1 MFRHKHK
8 HPAFKAL
15 RDTVAFVVLCVAL
28 QGYVART
35 DGAEAAAAFRTVWP
49 TLAVCCAGGGALLVY
64 WAGAA
69 APLPLRVSALF
80 SAMGM
85 ALQVS
90 LHPAN
95 ANELKIFCLL
105 AFVGCICT
113 SIVFALLRVIPQTQ
127 TLIYNLCVIGSA
139 VSFLFLRV
147 LTKPLN
153 SVFAWVSVGG
163 HSFQWTE
170 ALKLI
175 LVIGF
180 SAAVTNDAWNEG
192 VRFRA
197 ALLLLAVYAGG
208 FFILNEL
215 GTLLV
220 CLLDCGV
227 MALLYCSIKR
237 TLSLVAFGALTGG
250 AGYAFLKLCSGM
262 QNPAGPFRLGQLVY
276 RKLAVRLQYYG
287 VSSFSSYSSQEL
299 SSSAYQ
305 AYTTWRSLLLARPM
319 GASPYRVST
328 PVGDSDLILCTLA
341 NRGGWICLLLALF
354 GTFLLIIASL
364 LLSTRC
370 GGWLSCVGTGAGC
383 AVGLAGLVNLFSTA
397 SLLLIGVQFPFL
409 GAGGSSF
416 ICSWAAITLLLCSTI
431 PTRQGS
437 RELLA
442 ASQIT
447 EEDVS

>member
-49 TLAVCCAGGGALLVY
+49 TLAFFCSCGGALLVY

-69 APLPLRVSALF
+69 ALPLRVSALF

-105 AFVGCICT
+105 AFVGCLCT
-113 SIVFALLRVIPQTQ
+113 ALVFALLRVMPQ
-127 TLIYNLCVIGSA
+127 TLIYNLCVAGSA
-139 VSFLFLRV
+139 VSFLFLRFFS
-147 LTKPLN
+147 KPIN
-153 SVFAWVSVGG
+153 STYAWVSVGG
-163 HSFQWTE
+163 HSFQLTE
-170 ALKLI
+170 VVKLI
-175 LVIGF
+175 LIIGF
-180 SAAVTNDAWNEG
+180 SAAVTNEAWHEA
-192 VRFRA
+192 VQFRA
-197 ALLLLAVYAGG
+197 ALLLLAVCTGG
-208 FFILNEL
+208 FFVLNEL

-220 CLLDCGV
+220 CLLDCGI
-227 MALLYCSIKR
+227 MAVLYCSVKH
-237 TLSLVAFGALTGG
+237 TLSLFAFGALTGG
-250 AGYAFLKLCSGM
+250 VGYAFLKLCSGL

-276 RKLAVRLQYYG
+276 RKLAVRLHYFG
-287 VSSFSSYSSQEL
+287 ISDFSTLSSKEV

-328 PVGDSDLILCTLA
+328 PVADSDLILATLA
-341 NRGGWICLLLALF
+341 NRGGWICLLLALL
-354 GTFLLIIASL
+354 GTFLLILASL

-447 EEDVS
+447 EEVS

>member
-49 TLAVCCAGGGALLVY
+49 TLAVCCAGGALLVY
-64 WAGAA
+64 WAGGAA
-69 APLPLRVSALF
+69 LPLRVSAIF
-80 SAMGM
+80 SALGM

-95 ANELKIFCLL
+95 ANELKLFCLL
-105 AFVGCICT
+105 SFVGCICT
-113 SIVFALLRVIPQTQ
+113 ALVFALLRVLPQQ
-127 TLIYNLCVIGSA
+127 TLIYNFCVAGSA
-139 VSFLFLRV
+139 VSFLFLRFFS
-147 LTKPLN
+147 KPIN
-153 SVFAWVSVGG
+153 STYAWVSVGG
-163 HSFQWTE
+163 HSFQLTE
-170 ALKLI
+170 VVKLI
-175 LVIGF
+175 LIIGF
-180 SAAVTNDAWNEG
+180 SAAVTNEAWHEG
-192 VRFRA
+192 VQFRA
-197 ALLLLAVYAGG
+197 ALLLLAVCTGG
-208 FFILNEL
+208 FFMVNEL
-215 GTLLV
+215 DTLLV
-220 CLLDCGV
+220 CILDFGV
-227 MALLYCSIKR
+227 MALLYCSIKH

-250 AGYAFLKLCSGM
+250 VGYAFLKLCSGM

-276 RKLAVRLQYYG
+276 RKLAVRLHYFG
-287 VSSFSSYSSQEL
+287 ISDFSTLSSKEL
-299 SSSAYQ
+299 SSTAYQ
-305 AYTTWRSLLLARPM
+305 AYSTWRSLLLARPF
-319 GASPYRVST
+319 GSAPYRVST
-328 PVGDSDLILCTLA
+328 PVGNSDLILCTLA
-341 NRGGWICLLLALF
+341 NRGGWICLFLTLF
-354 GTFLLIIASL
+354 GAFLLIVASL

-383 AVGLAGLVNLFSTA
+383 SVGLSAILNLFSAT
-397 SLLLIGVQFPFL
+397 SLLLIGIPFPFL
-409 GAGGSSF
+409 GAGGSNF
-416 ICSWAAITLLLCSTI
+416 LISWGSITLLLCSTI

>member
-49 TLAVCCAGGGALLVY
+49 TLAVYCAGGALLVY
-64 WAGAA
+64 CAGAA
-69 APLPLRVSALF
+69 ALPLRVSAIF

-105 AFVGCICT
+105 SFVGCICT
-113 SIVFALLRVIPQTQ
+113 ALIFALLRVMPQTVVY
-127 TLIYNLCVIGSA
+127 TFCIITSV
-139 VSFLFLRV
+139 VSFLFLRIFS
-147 LTKPLN
+147 KPIN
-153 SVFAWVSVGG
+153 STYAWVSVAG
-163 HSFQWTE
+163 HSFQLTE

-208 FFILNEL
+208 FFVLNEL

-227 MALLYCSIKR
+227 MALLYCSIKH

-250 AGYAFLKLCSGM
+250 AGYAFLKLCNGM

-305 AYTTWRSLLLARPM
+305 SYTTWRSLLLARPM
-319 GASPYRVST
+319 EASPYRVST
-328 PVGDSDLILCTLA
+328 PVADSDLILATLA
-341 NRGGWICLLLALF
+341 NRGGWICLLLALL
-354 GTFLLIIASL
+354 GTFLLILASL

>member
-35 DGAEAAAAFRTVWP
+35 DGAEAAAAFRAVWP
-49 TLAVCCAGGGALLVY
+49 TLAVCCAGGALLVY

-69 APLPLRVSALF
+69 ALPLRVSAIF

-113 SIVFALLRVIPQTQ
+113 SIVFALLRVMPQ
-127 TLIYNLCVIGSA
+127 TLIYNFCVAGSA
-139 VSFLFLRV
+139 VSFLFLRFFS
-147 LTKPLN
+147 KPIN
-153 SVFAWVSVGG
+153 STYAWVSVGG
-163 HSFQWTE
+163 HSFQLTE
-170 ALKLI
+170 VVKLI
-175 LVIGF
+175 LIIGF
-180 SAAVTNDAWNEG
+180 SAAVTNEAWSEA

-197 ALLLLAVYAGG
+197 ALLLLAVCTGG
-208 FFILNEL
+208 FFMVNEL

-220 CLLDCGV
+220 CILDFGV
-227 MALLYCSIKR
+227 MALLYCSVKYV
-237 TLSLVAFGALTGG
+237 LSLVAFGALTGG
-250 AGYAFLKLCSGM
+250 IGYAFLKLCSGM
-262 QNPAGPFRLGQLVY
+262 PNPAGPFRLGQLVY

-305 AYTTWRSLLLARPM
+305 SYTTWRSLLLARPM

-328 PVGDSDLILCTLA
+328 PVADSDLILATLA
-341 NRGGWICLLLALF
+341 NRGGWICLLLALI

-364 LLSTRC
+364 LLSMRC
-370 GGWLSCVGTGAGC
+370 GGWLSCVGTGAGF
-383 AVGLAGLVNLFSTA
+383 AVGLSAILNLFSAT
-397 SLLLIGVQFPFL
+397 SLLLIGIPFPFL
-409 GAGGSSF
+409 GAGGSNF
-416 ICSWAAITLLLCSTI
+416 LISWGSITLLLCSTI

-442 ASQIT
+442 VSQIT

>member
-1 MFRHKHK
+1 MFRHK

-35 DGAEAAAAFRTVWP
+35 DGAEAAAAFRAVWP
-49 TLAVCCAGGGALLVY
+49 TLAVCCAGGALLVY
-64 WAGAA
+64 WAGCAA
-69 APLPLRVSALF
+69 LPLRVSAIF
-80 SAMGM
+80 SALGM

-95 ANELKIFCLL
+95 ATELKLFCLL

-113 SIVFALLRVIPQTQ
+113 SIVFALLRVMPQ
-127 TLIYNLCVIGSA
+127 TLIYNFCVAGSA
-139 VSFLFLRV
+139 VSFLFLRFFS
-147 LTKPLN
+147 KPIN
-153 SVFAWVSVGG
+153 STYAWVSVGG
-163 HSFQWTE
+163 HSFQLTE
-170 ALKLI
+170 VVKLI
-175 LVIGF
+175 LIIGF
-180 SAAVTNDAWNEG
+180 SAAVTNEAWHEA
-192 VRFRA
+192 VQFRA
-197 ALLLLAVYAGG
+197 ALLLLAVCTGG
-208 FFILNEL
+208 FFMLNEL
-215 GTLLV
+215 GTLLA

-227 MALLYCSIKR
+227 MALLYCSIKH

-250 AGYAFLKLCSGM
+250 VGYAFLKLCSGM

-305 AYTTWRSLLLARPM
+305 SYTTWRSLLLARPM

-328 PVGDSDLILCTLA
+328 PVADSDLILATLA
-341 NRGGWICLLLALF
+341 NRGGWICLLLALI

-364 LLSTRC
+364 LLSMRC

-383 AVGLAGLVNLFSTA
+383 AVGLSAILNLFSAT
-397 SLLLIGVQFPFL
+397 SLLLIGIPFPFL
-409 GAGGSSF
+409 GAGGSNF
-416 ICSWAAITLLLCSTI
+416 LISWGSITLLLCSTI

-437 RELLA
+437 RELLV

>member
-15 RDTVAFVVLCVAL
+15 RDTVAFVVLCAAL
-28 QGYVART
+28 EWYVSHT

-49 TLAVCCAGGGALLVY
+49 TLAFFCSCGAFLVY
-64 WAGAA
+64 WAGGAA
-69 APLPLRVSALF
+69 LPLQVCSILSAV
-80 SAMGM
+80 GM

-95 ANELKIFCLL
+95 ATELKLFCLL
-105 AFVGCICT
+105 AFAGCICT
-113 SIVFALLRVIPQTQ
+113 VIVFALLRVIPLTVVY
-127 TLIYNLCVIGSA
+127 TFCIIASV
-139 VSFLFLRV
+139 VFFLFLRFCCKGV
-147 LTKPLN
+147 N
-153 SVFAWVSVGG
+153 STHAWVSVGG
-163 HSFQWTE
+163 HSFQLTE
-170 ALKLI
+170 VVKLI
-175 LVIGF
+175 LIIGF
-180 SAAVTNDAWNEG
+180 SAAVTNDAWSEA

-208 FFILNEL
+208 FFVLNEL

-227 MALLYCSIKR
+227 MALLYCSIKH

-250 AGYAFLKLCSGM
+250 AGYALLKLCSAM
-262 QNPAGPFRLGQLVY
+262 QNPVGPFRLGRLVY
-276 RKLAVRLQYYG
+276 RKLAVRLQYFG
-287 VSSFSSYSSQEL
+287 ISDFSGYSSQEL
-299 SSSAYQ
+299 TSTAWQAYQ
-305 AYTTWRSLLLARPM
+305 SWRSLLLAQPV

-328 PVGDSDLILCTLA
+328 PVADSDLILATLA
-341 NRGGWICLLLALF
+341 NRGGWICLFLALF
-354 GTFLLIIASL
+354 GAFLLMTASL

-383 AVGLAGLVNLFSTA
+383 AVGLCMLLNMFSTA
-397 SLLLIGVQFPFL
+397 SLLLIGVQFSFL
-409 GAGGSSF
+409 GAGGSSY
-416 ICSWAAITLLLCSTI
+416 ICSWAAVTLLLCSTI

-447 EEDVS
+447 KEDVS

>member
-15 RDTVAFVVLCVAL
+15 RDTVAFVVLCAVL
-28 QGYVART
+28 EWYVSHT
-35 DGAEAAAAFRTVWP
+35 DGAEAAAAFRAVWP
-49 TLAVCCAGGGALLVY
+49 TLAVCCAGGALLVY
-64 WAGAA
+64 WAGCAA
-69 APLPLRVSALF
+69 LPLRVSAIF
-80 SAMGM
+80 TAVGM
-85 ALQVS
+85 ALQTS

-95 ANELKIFCLL
+95 AYELKIFCLL
-105 AFVGCICT
+105 SFVGCICT
-113 SIVFALLRVIPQTQ
+113 SIVFALLRVMPQTVVY
-127 TLIYNLCVIGSA
+127 TFCIITSV

-147 LTKPLN
+147 FSKPIN
-153 SVFAWVSVGG
+153 STYAWVSVAG
-163 HSFQWTE
+163 HSFQLTE

-197 ALLLLAVYAGG
+197 ALLLLAVYTGG
-208 FFILNEL
+208 FFVLNEL

-227 MALLYCSIKR
+227 MALLYCSIKH

-250 AGYAFLKLCSGM
+250 VGYAFLKLCSGM
-262 QNPAGPFRLGQLVY
+262 HNPAGPFRLGQLVY

-305 AYTTWRSLLLARPM
+305 SYTTWRSLLLARPM

-328 PVGDSDLILCTLA
+328 PVADSDLILATLA
-341 NRGGWICLLLALF
+341 NRGGWICLLLALL
-354 GTFLLIIASL
+354 GTFLLILASL

-370 GGWLSCVGTGAGC
+370 GGWLSCVGTGAGF
-383 AVGLAGLVNLFSTA
+383 AVGLSAILNLFSAT
-397 SLLLIGVQFPFL
+397 SLLLIGIPFPFL
-409 GAGGSSF
+409 GAGGSNF
-416 ICSWAAITLLLCSTI
+416 LISWGSITLLLCSTI

>member
-1 MFRHKHK
+1 MFRHK

-15 RDTVAFVVLCVAL
+15 RDTVAFVVFCAAL
-28 QGYVART
+28 EWYVSHT

-49 TLAVCCAGGGALLVY
+49 TLAFFCSCGGALLVY
-64 WAGAA
+64 WAGAVA
-69 APLPLRVSALF
+69 LPLRVSALF

-95 ANELKIFCLL
+95 ANELKLFCLL

-113 SIVFALLRVIPQTQ
+113 VIVFALLRVLPQ

-147 LTKPLN
+147 FCKPLN
-153 SVFAWVSVGG
+153 STYAWVSVAG
-163 HSFQWTE
+163 HSFQLTE

-208 FFILNEL
+208 FFVLNEL

-227 MALLYCSIKR
+227 MALLYCSIKH

-250 AGYAFLKLCSGM
+250 VGYAFLKLCSGM

-299 SSSAYQ
+299 SSTAYQ
-305 AYTTWRSLLLARPM
+305 AYSTWRSLLLARPF
-319 GASPYRVST
+319 GSAPYRVST

-341 NRGGWICLLLALF
+341 NRGGWICLFLTLF
-354 GTFLLIIASL
+354 GAFLLIVASL

-383 AVGLAGLVNLFSTA
+383 AVGLSAILNLFSAT
-397 SLLLIGVQFPFL
+397 SLLLIGIPFPFL
-409 GAGGSSF
+409 GAGGSNF
-416 ICSWAAITLLLCSTI
+416 LISWGSITLLLCSTI

-447 EEDVS
+447 EEVS

>member
-49 TLAVCCAGGGALLVY
+49 TLAVCCAGGALLVY
-64 WAGAA
+64 WAGGAA
-69 APLPLRVSALF
+69 LPLRVSAIF
-80 SAMGM
+80 SALGM

-95 ANELKIFCLL
+95 ANELKLFCLL
-105 AFVGCICT
+105 SFVGCICT
-113 SIVFALLRVIPQTQ
+113 ALVFALLRVLPQQ
-127 TLIYNLCVIGSA
+127 TLIYNFCVAGSA
-139 VSFLFLRV
+139 VSFLFLRFFS
-147 LTKPLN
+147 KPIN
-153 SVFAWVSVGG
+153 STYAWVSVGG
-163 HSFQWTE
+163 HSFQLTE
-170 ALKLI
+170 VVKLI
-175 LVIGF
+175 LIIGF
-180 SAAVTNDAWNEG
+180 SAAVTNEAWHEG

-208 FFILNEL
+208 FFVLNEL

-227 MALLYCSIKR
+227 MALLYCSIKH

-250 AGYAFLKLCSGM
+250 VGYAFLKLCNGM

-276 RKLAVRLQYYG
+276 RKLAVRLHYFG
-287 VSSFSSYSSQEL
+287 ISDFSTLSSKEV

-305 AYTTWRSLLLARPM
+305 AYTTWRSLLLARPV
-319 GASPYRVST
+319 GAAAYRVSI

-341 NRGGWICLLLALF
+341 NRGGWICLFLTLF
-354 GTFLLIIASL
+354 GAFLLIVASL

-370 GGWLSCVGTGAGC
+370 GGWLSCVGTGAGF
-383 AVGLAGLVNLFSTA
+383 AVGLSAILNLFSAT
-397 SLLLIGVQFPFL
+397 SLLLIGIPFPFL
-409 GAGGSSF
+409 GAGGSNF
-416 ICSWAAITLLLCSTI
+416 LISWGSITLLLCSTI

-442 ASQIT
+442 TSQIT
-447 EEDVS
+447 EEVS

>member
-1 MFRHKHK
+1 MFRHKYK

-15 RDTVAFVVLCVAL
+15 RDTVAFVVLCAAL
-28 QGYVART
+28 EWYVSHT
-35 DGAEAAAAFRTVWP
+35 DGAEAATAFRTVWP
-49 TLAVCCAGGGALLVY
+49 TLAVYCAGGALLVY
-64 WAGAA
+64 CAGAA
-69 APLPLRVSALF
+69 ALPLRVSAIF
-80 SAMGM
+80 SALGM

-95 ANELKIFCLL
+95 ATELKLFCLL

-113 SIVFALLRVIPQTQ
+113 SIVFALLRVMPQ
-127 TLIYNLCVIGSA
+127 TLIYNFCVAGSA
-139 VSFLFLRV
+139 VSFLFLRFFS
-147 LTKPLN
+147 KPIN
-153 SVFAWVSVGG
+153 STYAWVSVGG
-163 HSFQWTE
+163 HSFQLTE
-170 ALKLI
+170 VVKLI
-175 LVIGF
+175 LIIGF
-180 SAAVTNDAWNEG
+180 SAAVTNEAWHEA
-192 VRFRA
+192 VQFRA
-197 ALLLLAVYAGG
+197 ALLLLAVCTGG
-208 FFILNEL
+208 FFMLNEL

-250 AGYAFLKLCSGM
+250 VGYAFLKLCSGM

-276 RKLAVRLQYYG
+276 RKLAVRLHYFG
-287 VSSFSSYSSQEL
+287 ISDFSTLSSKEL
-299 SSSAYQ
+299 SSTAYQ
-305 AYTTWRSLLLARPM
+305 AYASWRSLLLARPV
-319 GASPYRVST
+319 GAAAYRVST

-383 AVGLAGLVNLFSTA
+383 SVGLCGLINLFSTA

-416 ICSWAAITLLLCSTI
+416 ISSWAAITLLLCSTI

>member
-49 TLAVCCAGGGALLVY
+49 TLAFFCSCGGALLVH

-69 APLPLRVSALF
+69 ALPLRVSALF
-80 SAMGM
+80 SALGM

-95 ANELKIFCLL
+95 ANELKLFCLL
-105 AFVGCICT
+105 SFVGCICT
-113 SIVFALLRVIPQTQ
+113 ALVFALLRVLPQTVVY
-127 TLIYNLCVIGSA
+127 TFCIIASV

-147 LTKPLN
+147 FSKPIN
-153 SVFAWVSVGG
+153 STYAWVSVAG
-163 HSFQWTE
+163 HSFQLTE

-208 FFILNEL
+208 FFVLNEL

-227 MALLYCSIKR
+227 MALLYCSIKH

-250 AGYAFLKLCSGM
+250 VGYAFLKLCNGM
-262 QNPAGPFRLGQLVY
+262 QNPAGLFRLGQLVY

-305 AYTTWRSLLLARPM
+305 SYTTWRSLLLARPM

-328 PVGDSDLILCTLA
+328 PVADSDLILATLA
-341 NRGGWICLLLALF
+341 NRGGWICLLLALL
-354 GTFLLIIASL
+354 GTFLLILASL

-447 EEDVS
+447 KEDVS

>member
-49 TLAVCCAGGGALLVY
+49 TLAFFCSCGGALLVH

-69 APLPLRVSALF
+69 LPLWVSAIF
-80 SAMGM
+80 SAVGM

-95 ANELKIFCLL
+95 ATELKLFCLL

-113 SIVFALLRVIPQTQ
+113 VIVFALLRVLPQ

-147 LTKPLN
+147 FCKPLN
-153 SVFAWVSVGG
+153 STYAWVSVAG
-163 HSFQWTE
+163 HSFQLTE

-208 FFILNEL
+208 FFVLNEL

-227 MALLYCSIKR
+227 MALLYCSIKH

-250 AGYAFLKLCSGM
+250 IGYAFLKLCNGM

-276 RKLAVRLQYYG
+276 RKLAVRLHYFG
-287 VSSFSSYSSQEL
+287 ISDFSTLSSKEV

-305 AYTTWRSLLLARPM
+305 AYTTWRSLLLARPV
-319 GASPYRVST
+319 GAAAYRVST

-341 NRGGWICLLLALF
+341 NRGGWICLFLTLF
-354 GTFLLIIASL
+354 GAFLLIVASL

-447 EEDVS
+447 KEDVS

>member
-49 TLAVCCAGGGALLVY
+49 TLAFFCSCGGALLVH

-69 APLPLRVSALF
+69 LPLWVSAIF
-80 SAMGM
+80 SAVGM

-95 ANELKIFCLL
+95 ATELKLFCLL
-105 AFVGCICT
+105 AFVGCLCT
-113 SIVFALLRVIPQTQ
+113 VIVFALLRVMPQ

-139 VSFLFLRV
+139 VSFLFLRIFS
-147 LTKPLN
+147 KPIN
-153 SVFAWVSVGG
+153 STYAWVSVAG

-175 LVIGF
+175 LVLGF

-208 FFILNEL
+208 FFVLNEL

-220 CLLDCGV
+220 CLLDCGI
-227 MALLYCSIKR
+227 MAVLYCSVKH
-237 TLSLVAFGALTGG
+237 TLSLFAFGALTGG
-250 AGYAFLKLCSGM
+250 VGYAFLKLCSGL

-276 RKLAVRLQYYG
+276 RKLAVRLHYLG
-287 VSSFSSYSSQEL
+287 ISDFSTLSSKEL

-328 PVGDSDLILCTLA
+328 PVADSDLILATLA

-383 AVGLAGLVNLFSTA
+383 AVGLSAILNLFSAT
-397 SLLLIGVQFPFL
+397 SLLLIGIPFPFL
-409 GAGGSSF
+409 GAGGSNF
-416 ICSWAAITLLLCSTI
+416 LISWGSITLLLCSTI

-447 EEDVS
+447 KEDVS

>member
-15 RDTVAFVVLCVAL
+15 RDTVAFVVLCAAL
-28 QGYVART
+28 EWYVSHT

-49 TLAVCCAGGGALLVY
+49 TLAVYCAGGALLVY
-64 WAGAA
+64 WAGGAA
-69 APLPLRVSALF
+69 LPLRVSAIF

-105 AFVGCICT
+105 SFVGCICT
-113 SIVFALLRVIPQTQ
+113 ALVFALLRVMPQTVVY
-127 TLIYNLCVIGSA
+127 TFCIITSV

-147 LTKPLN
+147 FSKPIN
-153 SVFAWVSVGG
+153 STWAWVSVAG
-163 HSFQWTE
+163 HSFQLTE

-208 FFILNEL
+208 FFVLNEL

-227 MALLYCSIKR
+227 MALLYCSIKH

-250 AGYAFLKLCSGM
+250 VGYAFLKLCSGM

-299 SSSAYQ
+299 SNSAYQ

-328 PVGDSDLILCTLA
+328 PVADSDLILATLA
-341 NRGGWICLLLALF
+341 NRGGWICLLLALI

-364 LLSTRC
+364 LLSMRC
-370 GGWLSCVGTGAGC
+370 GGWLSCVGTGAGF
-383 AVGLAGLVNLFSTA
+383 AVGLSAILNLFSAT
-397 SLLLIGVQFPFL
+397 SLLLIGIPFPFL
-409 GAGGSSF
+409 GAGGSNF
-416 ICSWAAITLLLCSTI
+416 LISWGSITLLLCSTI

-442 ASQIT
+442 VSQIT

>member
-1 MFRHKHK
+1 MFRHK

-15 RDTVAFVVLCVAL
+15 RDTVAFLVLCAVL
-28 QGYVART
+28 EWYVSRT
-35 DGAEAAAAFRTVWP
+35 DGAEAAAAFRAVWP
-49 TLAVCCAGGGALLVY
+49 TLAVCCAGGALLVY

-69 APLPLRVSALF
+69 ALPLQVCSILSAV
-80 SAMGM
+80 GM

-95 ANELKIFCLL
+95 ATELKLFCLL
-105 AFVGCICT
+105 AFAGCICT
-113 SIVFALLRVIPQTQ
+113 VIVFALLRVIPLTVVY
-127 TLIYNLCVIGSA
+127 TFCIIASV
-139 VSFLFLRV
+139 VFFLFLRFCCKGV
-147 LTKPLN
+147 N
-153 SVFAWVSVGG
+153 STHAWVSVGG
-163 HSFQWTE
+163 HSFQLTE
-170 ALKLI
+170 VVKLI
-175 LVIGF
+175 LIIGF
-180 SAAVTNDAWNEG
+180 SAAVTNEAWHEA
-192 VRFRA
+192 VQFRA
-197 ALLLLAVYAGG
+197 ALLLLAVYTGG
-208 FFILNEL
+208 FFMLNEL

-227 MALLYCSIKR
+227 MALLYCSIKH

-262 QNPAGPFRLGQLVY
+262 QNPAGLFRLGQLVY

-299 SSSAYQ
+299 SNSAYQ

-328 PVGDSDLILCTLA
+328 PVGDSDLILATLA
-341 NRGGWICLLLALF
+341 NRGGWICLLLALL
-354 GTFLLIIASL
+354 GTFLLILASL

-442 ASQIT
+442 VSQIT

>member
-1 MFRHKHK
+1 MFRHK

-15 RDTVAFVVLCVAL
+15 RDTVAFLVLCAAL
-28 QGYVART
+28 EWYVSHT

-49 TLAVCCAGGGALLVY
+49 TLAVYCAGGALLVY
-64 WAGAA
+64 CAGAA
-69 APLPLRVSALF
+69 ALPLRVSALF

-105 AFVGCICT
+105 AFVGCLCT
-113 SIVFALLRVIPQTQ
+113 ALVFALLRVIPQTVVY
-127 TLIYNLCVIGSA
+127 TFCIIASV

-147 LTKPLN
+147 FSKPIN
-153 SVFAWVSVGG
+153 STYAWVSVAG
-163 HSFQWTE
+163 HSFQLTE

-180 SAAVTNDAWNEG
+180 SAAVTNDAWNER

-208 FFILNEL
+208 FFVLNEL

-227 MALLYCSIKR
+227 MALLYCSIKH

-250 AGYAFLKLCSGM
+250 IGYAFLKLCNGM

-276 RKLAVRLQYYG
+276 RKLAVRLHYFG
-287 VSSFSSYSSQEL
+287 ISDFSTLSSKEV

-328 PVGDSDLILCTLA
+328 PVADSDLILATLA

-383 AVGLAGLVNLFSTA
+383 SVGLSAILNLFSAT
-397 SLLLIGVQFPFL
+397 SLLLIGIPFPFL
-409 GAGGSSF
+409 GAGGSNF
-416 ICSWAAITLLLCSTI
+416 LISWGSITLLLCSTI

-447 EEDVS
+447 EEVS

>member
-1 MFRHKHK
+1 MFRHK

-15 RDTVAFVVLCVAL
+15 RDTVAFVVLCAAL
-28 QGYVART
+28 EWYVSHT

-49 TLAVCCAGGGALLVY
+49 TLAVCCAGGALLVY
-64 WAGAA
+64 WAAA
-69 APLPLRVSALF
+69 AALPLRVSALF
-80 SAMGM
+80 SALGM

-95 ANELKIFCLL
+95 ANELKVFCLL
-105 AFVGCICT
+105 AFAGCICT
-113 SIVFALLRVIPQTQ
+113 VIVFALLRVLPQ
-127 TLIYNLCVIGSA
+127 TLIYNFCVAASA
-139 VSFLFLRV
+139 ISFVFLRV
-147 LTKPLN
+147 FSKPIN
-153 SVFAWVSVGG
+153 STYAWVSVGG
-163 HSFQWTE
+163 HSFQLTE
-170 ALKLI
+170 VVKLI
-175 LVIGF
+175 LIIGF
-180 SAAVTNDAWNEG
+180 SAAVTNEAWREG
-192 VRFRA
+192 MRFRA
-197 ALLLLAVYAGG
+197 ALLLLAVCTGG
-208 FFILNEL
+208 FFMVNEL

-220 CLLDCGV
+220 CILDFGV
-227 MALLYCSIKR
+227 MAILYCSVKYIF
-237 TLSLVAFGALTGG
+237 SLFAFGALTGG
-250 AGYAFLKLCSGM
+250 VGYAFLKLCSGL

-276 RKLAVRLQYYG
+276 RKLAVRLHYFG
-287 VSSFSSYSSQEL
+287 ISDFSTLSSKEVSSSG
-299 SSSAYQ
+299 YQ

-370 GGWLSCVGTGAGC
+370 GGWLSCVGSGAGC
-383 AVGLAGLVNLFSTA
+383 AVGLCGLINLFSTA
-397 SLLLIGVQFPFL
+397 SLLLIGVQFPFV

-416 ICSWAAITLLLCSTI
+416 ISSWAAVTLLLCSMI

-447 EEDVS
+447 KEDVS

>member
-49 TLAVCCAGGGALLVY
+49 TLAVYCAGGALLVY
-64 WAGAA
+64 CAGAA
-69 APLPLRVSALF
+69 ALPLRVSAIF

-105 AFVGCICT
+105 SFVGCICT
-113 SIVFALLRVIPQTQ
+113 ALIFALLRVMPQTVVY
-127 TLIYNLCVIGSA
+127 TFCIITSV
-139 VSFLFLRV
+139 VSFLFLRIFS
-147 LTKPLN
+147 KPIN
-153 SVFAWVSVGG
+153 STYAWVSVAG
-163 HSFQWTE
+163 HSFQLTE

-208 FFILNEL
+208 FFVLNEL

-227 MALLYCSIKR
+227 MALLYCSIKH

-250 AGYAFLKLCSGM
+250 AGYAFLKLYNGM

-305 AYTTWRSLLLARPM
+305 SYTTWRSLLLARPM

-328 PVGDSDLILCTLA
+328 PVADSDLILATLA
-341 NRGGWICLLLALF
+341 NRGGWICLLLALL
-354 GTFLLIIASL
+354 GTFLLILASL

>member
-1 MFRHKHK
+1 MFRHK

-15 RDTVAFVVLCVAL
+15 RDTVAFVVFCAAL
-28 QGYVART
+28 EWYVSHT

-49 TLAVCCAGGGALLVY
+49 TLAFCCSCGALLVY

-69 APLPLRVSALF
+69 LPLRVSALF

-95 ANELKIFCLL
+95 ATELKLFCLL

-113 SIVFALLRVIPQTQ
+113 VIVFALLRVMPQTVVY
-127 TLIYNLCVIGSA
+127 TFCIIASV

-147 LTKPLN
+147 FSKPIN
-153 SVFAWVSVGG
+153 STYAWVSVAG
-163 HSFQWTE
+163 HSFQLTE

-208 FFILNEL
+208 FFVLNEL

-250 AGYAFLKLCSGM
+250 VGYAFFLKLCSGM

-276 RKLAVRLQYYG
+276 RKLAVRLHYFG
-287 VSSFSSYSSQEL
+287 ISDFSTLSSKEV

-328 PVGDSDLILCTLA
+328 PVADSDLILATLA
-341 NRGGWICLLLALF
+341 NRGGWICLLLALL
-354 GTFLLIIASL
+354 GTFLLILASL

>member
-49 TLAVCCAGGGALLVY
+49 TLAVCCAGGALLVY
-64 WAGAA
+64 WAGCAA
-69 APLPLRVSALF
+69 LPLQIGSIVSAV
-80 SAMGM
+80 GM

-95 ANELKIFCLL
+95 ATELKLFCLL

-113 SIVFALLRVIPQTQ
+113 SIVFALLRVMPQ
-127 TLIYNLCVIGSA
+127 TLIYNFCVAGSA
-139 VSFLFLRV
+139 VSFLFLRFFS
-147 LTKPLN
+147 KPIN
-153 SVFAWVSVGG
+153 STYAWVSVGG
-163 HSFQWTE
+163 HSFQLTE
-170 ALKLI
+170 VVKLI
-175 LVIGF
+175 LIIGF

-208 FFILNEL
+208 FFVLNEL

-227 MALLYCSIKR
+227 MALLYCSIKH

-299 SSSAYQ
+299 SNSAYQ

-328 PVGDSDLILCTLA
+328 PVADSDLILATLA
-341 NRGGWICLLLALF
+341 NRGGWICLLLALL
-354 GTFLLIIASL
+354 GTFLLILASL

>member
-35 DGAEAAAAFRTVWP
+35 DGAEAAAAFRAVWP
-49 TLAVCCAGGGALLVY
+49 TLAFFCSCGGALLVY
-64 WAGAA
+64 WAGCAA
-69 APLPLRVSALF
+69 LPLQVVSIL
-80 SAMGM
+80 SAVGM

-95 ANELKIFCLL
+95 ATELKLFCLL

-113 SIVFALLRVIPQTQ
+113 SIVFALLRVMPQ
-127 TLIYNLCVIGSA
+127 TLIYNFCVAGSA

-147 LTKPLN
+147 FCKPLN
-153 SVFAWVSVGG
+153 STYAWVSVGG
-163 HSFQWTE
+163 HSFQLTE
-170 ALKLI
+170 VVKLI
-175 LVIGF
+175 LIIGF
-180 SAAVTNDAWNEG
+180 SAAVTNDAWSEG

-197 ALLLLAVYAGG
+197 ALLLLAVCTGG
-208 FFILNEL
+208 FFMLNEL

-227 MALLYCSIKR
+227 MALLYCSIKH

-250 AGYAFLKLCSGM
+250 IGYAFLKLCSGM
-262 QNPAGPFRLGQLVY
+262 PNPAGPFRLGQLVY
-276 RKLAVRLQYYG
+276 RKLAVRLHYFG
-287 VSSFSSYSSQEL
+287 ISDFSTLSSKEV

-328 PVGDSDLILCTLA
+328 PVADSDLILATLA
-341 NRGGWICLLLALF
+341 NRGGWICLLLALL
-354 GTFLLIIASL
+354 GTFLLILASL

-370 GGWLSCVGTGAGC
+370 GGWLSCVGTGAGF
-383 AVGLAGLVNLFSTA
+383 AVGLSAILNLFSAT
-397 SLLLIGVQFPFL
+397 SLLLIGIPFPFL
-409 GAGGSSF
+409 GAGGSNF
-416 ICSWAAITLLLCSTI
+416 LISWGSITLLLCSTI

>member
-49 TLAVCCAGGGALLVY
+49 TLAFFCSCGGALLVY

-69 APLPLRVSALF
+69 ALPLRVSALF

-105 AFVGCICT
+105 AFVGCLCT
-113 SIVFALLRVIPQTQ
+113 ALVFALLRVMPQ
-127 TLIYNLCVIGSA
+127 TLIYNLCVAGSA
-139 VSFLFLRV
+139 VSFLFLRFFS
-147 LTKPLN
+147 KPIN
-153 SVFAWVSVGG
+153 STYAWVSVGG
-163 HSFQWTE
+163 HSFQLTE
-170 ALKLI
+170 VVKLI
-175 LVIGF
+175 LIIGF
-180 SAAVTNDAWNEG
+180 SAAVTNEAWHEA
-192 VRFRA
+192 VQFRA
-197 ALLLLAVYAGG
+197 ALLLLAVCTGG
-208 FFILNEL
+208 FFVLNEL

-227 MALLYCSIKR
+227 MALLYCSIKH

-250 AGYAFLKLCSGM
+250 IGYAFLKLCSGM

-276 RKLAVRLQYYG
+276 RKLAVRLHYFG
-287 VSSFSSYSSQEL
+287 ISDFSTLSSKEV

-305 AYTTWRSLLLARPM
+305 SYTTWRSLLLARPM

-328 PVGDSDLILCTLA
+328 PVADSDLILATLA
-341 NRGGWICLLLALF
+341 NRGGWICLLLALI

-364 LLSTRC
+364 LLSMRC
-370 GGWLSCVGTGAGC
+370 GGWLSCAGTGAGC
-383 AVGLAGLVNLFSTA
+383 AVGLSAILNLFSAT
-397 SLLLIGVQFPFL
+397 SLLLIGIPFPFL
-409 GAGGSSF
+409 GAGGSNF
-416 ICSWAAITLLLCSTI
+416 LISWGSITLLLCSTI

>member
-1 MFRHKHK
+1 MLFRHK

-49 TLAVCCAGGGALLVY
+49 TLAVCCAGGALLVY
-64 WAGAA
+64 CAGAA
-69 APLPLRVSALF
+69 ALPLRVSAIF

-105 AFVGCICT
+105 SFVGCICT
-113 SIVFALLRVIPQTQ
+113 ALVFALLRVLPQT
-127 TLIYNLCVIGSA
+127 LYNLCVIGSA

-147 LTKPLN
+147 FCKPLN
-153 SVFAWVSVGG
+153 STYAWVSVGG
-163 HSFQWTE
+163 HSFQLTE
-170 ALKLI
+170 VVKLI
-175 LVIGF
+175 LIIGF

-208 FFILNEL
+208 FFVLNEL

-227 MALLYCSIKR
+227 MALLYCSIKH

-250 AGYAFLKLCSGM
+250 VGYAFLKLCSGM

-276 RKLAVRLQYYG
+276 RKLAVRLHYFG
-287 VSSFSSYSSQEL
+287 ISDFSTLSSKEV

-328 PVGDSDLILCTLA
+328 PVADSDLILATLA
-341 NRGGWICLLLALF
+341 NRGGWICLLLALL
-354 GTFLLIIASL
+354 GTFLLILASL

-447 EEDVS
+447 KEDVS

>member
-15 RDTVAFVVLCVAL
+15 RDTVAFVVLCAAL
-28 QGYVART
+28 EWYVSHT

-49 TLAVCCAGGGALLVY
+49 TLAVYCAGGALLVY
-64 WAGAA
+64 WAGGAA
-69 APLPLRVSALF
+69 LPLRVSAIF

-105 AFVGCICT
+105 SFVGCICT
-113 SIVFALLRVIPQTQ
+113 ALVFALLRVMPQ
-127 TLIYNLCVIGSA
+127 TLIYNFCVAGSA
-139 VSFLFLRV
+139 VSFLFLRFFS
-147 LTKPLN
+147 KPIN
-153 SVFAWVSVGG
+153 STYAWVSVGG
-163 HSFQWTE
+163 HSFQLTE
-170 ALKLI
+170 VVKLI
-175 LVIGF
+175 LIIGF
-180 SAAVTNDAWNEG
+180 SAAVTNDAWSEG

-197 ALLLLAVYAGG
+197 ALLLLAVCTGG
-208 FFILNEL
+208 FFVLNEL

-227 MALLYCSIKR
+227 MALLYCSIKH

-250 AGYAFLKLCSGM
+250 VGYVFLKLCSGM
-262 QNPAGPFRLGQLVY
+262 HNPAGPFRLGQLVY
-276 RKLAVRLQYYG
+276 RKLAVRLHYFG
-287 VSSFSSYSSQEL
+287 ISDFSTLSSKEVI
-299 SSSAYQ
+299 SSAYQ

-328 PVGDSDLILCTLA
+328 PVADSDLILATLA
-341 NRGGWICLLLALF
+341 NRGGWICLLLALL
-354 GTFLLIIASL
+354 GTFLLILASL

-447 EEDVS
+447 KEDVS

>member
-15 RDTVAFVVLCVAL
+15 RDTVAFVVLCAAL
-28 QGYVART
+28 EWYVSHT
-35 DGAEAAAAFRTVWP
+35 DGTEAATAFRTVWP
-49 TLAVCCAGGGALLVY
+49 TLAVYCAGGALLVY
-64 WAGAA
+64 CAGAVA
-69 APLPLRVSALF
+69 LPLRVSALF

-95 ANELKIFCLL
+95 ANELKLFCLL

-113 SIVFALLRVIPQTQ
+113 ALVFALLRVMPQ
-127 TLIYNLCVIGSA
+127 TLIYNLCVAASA
-139 VSFLFLRV
+139 ISFVFLRV
-147 LTKPLN
+147 FSKPIN
-153 SVFAWVSVGG
+153 STYAWVSVAG
-163 HSFQWTE
+163 HSFQLTE

-208 FFILNEL
+208 FFVLNEL

-227 MALLYCSIKR
+227 MALLYCSIKH

-250 AGYAFLKLCSGM
+250 VGYAFFLKLCSGM
-262 QNPAGPFRLGQLVY
+262 QNPAGLFRLGQLVY

-305 AYTTWRSLLLARPM
+305 SYTTWRSLLLARPM

-328 PVGDSDLILCTLA
+328 PVADSDLILATLA
-341 NRGGWICLLLALF
+341 NRGGWICLLLALL
-354 GTFLLIIASL
+354 GTFLLILASL

>member
-1 MFRHKHK
+1 MFRHKYK

-15 RDTVAFVVLCVAL
+15 RDTVAFVVLCAAL
-28 QGYVART
+28 EWYVSHT

-49 TLAVCCAGGGALLVY
+49 TLAVYCAGGALLVH

-69 APLPLRVSALF
+69 LPLWVSAIF
-80 SAMGM
+80 SAVGM

-95 ANELKIFCLL
+95 ATELKLFCLL

-113 SIVFALLRVIPQTQ
+113 VIVFALLRVLPQ

-147 LTKPLN
+147 FCKPLN
-153 SVFAWVSVGG
+153 STYAWVSVAG
-163 HSFQWTE
+163 HSFQLTE

-208 FFILNEL
+208 FFVLNEL

-227 MALLYCSIKR
+227 MALLYCSIKH

-276 RKLAVRLQYYG
+276 RKLAVRLHYFG
-287 VSSFSSYSSQEL
+287 ISDFSTLSSKEV

-447 EEDVS
+447 EEVS

>member
-1 MFRHKHK
+1 MFRHK

-35 DGAEAAAAFRTVWP
+35 DGAEAAAAFRAVWP
-49 TLAVCCAGGGALLVY
+49 TLAVCCAGGALLVY

-69 APLPLRVSALF
+69 ALPLRVSAIF

-105 AFVGCICT
+105 SFVGCICT
-113 SIVFALLRVIPQTQ
+113 ALVFALLRVMPQTVVY
-127 TLIYNLCVIGSA
+127 TFCIITSV

-147 LTKPLN
+147 FSKPIN
-153 SVFAWVSVGG
+153 STYAWVSVGG
-163 HSFQWTE
+163 HSFQLTE
-170 ALKLI
+170 VVKLI
-175 LVIGF
+175 LIIGF
-180 SAAVTNDAWNEG
+180 SAAVTNEAWHEA
-192 VRFRA
+192 VQFRA
-197 ALLLLAVYAGG
+197 ALLLLAVCTGG
-208 FFILNEL
+208 FFIINEL
-215 GTLLV
+215 GTLLA

-227 MALLYCSIKR
+227 MAILYCSVKYIF
-237 TLSLVAFGALTGG
+237 SLFAFGALTGG
-250 AGYAFLKLCSGM
+250 VGYAFLKLCSGM
-262 QNPAGPFRLGQLVY
+262 PNPAGPFRLGQLVY
-276 RKLAVRLQYYG
+276 RKLAVRLHYFG
-287 VSSFSSYSSQEL
+287 ISDFSTLSSKEV

-328 PVGDSDLILCTLA
+328 PVADSDLILATLA
-341 NRGGWICLLLALF
+341 NRGGWICLLLALL
-354 GTFLLIIASL
+354 GTFLLILASL

-416 ICSWAAITLLLCSTI
+416 ICSWAAIALLLCSTI

-442 ASQIT
+442 VSQIT

>member
-1 MFRHKHK
+1 MFRHK

-15 RDTVAFVVLCVAL
+15 RDTVAFLVLCAAL
-28 QGYVART
+28 EWYVSHT

-49 TLAVCCAGGGALLVY
+49 TLAVYCAGGALLVY
-64 WAGAA
+64 CAGAA
-69 APLPLRVSALF
+69 ALPLRVSAIF

-105 AFVGCICT
+105 AFVGCLCT
-113 SIVFALLRVIPQTQ
+113 ALVFALLRVIPQTVVY
-127 TLIYNLCVIGSA
+127 TFCIIASV

-147 LTKPLN
+147 FSKPIN
-153 SVFAWVSVGG
+153 STYAWVSVAG
-163 HSFQWTE
+163 HSFQLTE

-180 SAAVTNDAWNEG
+180 SAAVTNDAWNER

-208 FFILNEL
+208 FFVLNEL

-227 MALLYCSIKR
+227 MALLYCSIKH

-250 AGYAFLKLCSGM
+250 IGYAFLKLCNGM

-276 RKLAVRLQYYG
+276 RKLAVRLHYFG
-287 VSSFSSYSSQEL
+287 ISDFSTLSSKEV

-328 PVGDSDLILCTLA
+328 PVADSDLILATLA

-383 AVGLAGLVNLFSTA
+383 SVGLSAILNLFSAT
-397 SLLLIGVQFPFL
+397 SLLLIGIPFPFL
-409 GAGGSSF
+409 GAGGSNF
-416 ICSWAAITLLLCSTI
+416 LISWGSITLLLCSTI

-447 EEDVS
+447 EEVS

>member
-15 RDTVAFVVLCVAL
+15 RDTVAFVVLCAVL
-28 QGYVART
+28 EWYVSRT

-49 TLAVCCAGGGALLVY
+49 TLAFCCSCGGALLVY

-69 APLPLRVSALF
+69 ALPLRVSALF
-80 SAMGM
+80 SALGM

-95 ANELKIFCLL
+95 ANELKVFCLL
-105 AFVGCICT
+105 AFAGCICT
-113 SIVFALLRVIPQTQ
+113 VIVFALLRVMPQ
-127 TLIYNLCVIGSA
+127 TLIYNLCVTGSA
-139 VSFLFLRV
+139 LSFLFLR
-147 LTKPLN
+147 LFCKPVN
-153 SVFAWVSVGG
+153 STYAWFSVGG
-163 HSFQWTE
+163 HSFQLTE
-170 ALKLI
+170 VVKLI
-175 LVIGF
+175 LIIGF
-180 SAAVTNDAWNEG
+180 SAAVTNEAWHEA

-197 ALLLLAVYAGG
+197 ALLLFAVSITG
-208 FFILNEL
+208 FFIINEL

-220 CLLDCGV
+220 CLLDFLV
-227 MALLYCSIKR
+227 LTLLYCSVKYV
-237 TLSLVAFGALTGG
+237 LSLVAFGALTGG
-250 AGYAFLKLCSGM
+250 AGYALLKLCSA
-262 QNPAGPFRLGQLVY
+262 NPVGPFRLGWLVY
-276 RKLAVRLQYYG
+276 RKLAVRLQYFG
-287 VSSFSSYSSQEL
+287 ISDFSGYSSQEL
-299 SSSAYQ
+299 TSTAWQAYQ
-305 AYTTWRSLLLARPM
+305 SWRSLLLAQPV
-319 GASPYRVST
+319 GASPYRVSM

-370 GGWLSCVGTGAGC
+370 GGWLSCVGTGAGF
-383 AVGLAGLVNLFSTA
+383 AVGLCGLINLFSTA

-409 GAGGSSF
+409 GAGGSSY
-416 ICSWAAITLLLCSTI
+416 ICSWAAVTLLLCSTI

-447 EEDVS
+447 EEVS

>member
-49 TLAVCCAGGGALLVY
+49 TLAVCCAGGALLVY
-64 WAGAA
+64 WAGCAA
-69 APLPLRVSALF
+69 LPLRVSAIF
-80 SAMGM
+80 SALGM

-95 ANELKIFCLL
+95 ATELKLFCLL

-113 SIVFALLRVIPQTQ
+113 ALVFALLRVMPQTVVY
-127 TLIYNLCVIGSA
+127 TFCIITSV

-147 LTKPLN
+147 FSKPIN
-153 SVFAWVSVGG
+153 STYAWVSVGG
-163 HSFQWTE
+163 HSFQLTE
-170 ALKLI
+170 VVKLI
-175 LVIGF
+175 LIIGF
-180 SAAVTNDAWNEG
+180 SAAVTNDAWSEA

-208 FFILNEL
+208 FFVLNEL

-227 MALLYCSIKR
+227 MALLYCSIKH

-250 AGYAFLKLCSGM
+250 VGYAFLKLCSGM

-328 PVGDSDLILCTLA
+328 PVADSDLILATLA
-341 NRGGWICLLLALF
+341 NRGGWICLLLALI

-364 LLSTRC
+364 LLSMRC
-370 GGWLSCVGTGAGC
+370 GGWLSCVGTGAGF
-383 AVGLAGLVNLFSTA
+383 AVGLSAILNLFSAT
-397 SLLLIGVQFPFL
+397 SLLLIGIPFPFL
-409 GAGGSSF
+409 GAGGSNF
-416 ICSWAAITLLLCSTI
+416 LISWGSITLLLCSTI

>member
-1 MFRHKHK
+1 MFRHK

-15 RDTVAFVVLCVAL
+15 RDTVAFVVLCAVL
-28 QGYVART
+28 EWYVSHT
-35 DGAEAAAAFRTVWP
+35 DGAEAAAIFRTVWP
-49 TLAVCCAGGGALLVY
+49 TLAFCCSCGAFLVY
-64 WAGAA
+64 WAGGAA
-69 APLPLRVSALF
+69 LPLRVSALF
-80 SAMGM
+80 SALGM

-95 ANELKIFCLL
+95 ANELKFFCLL
-105 AFVGCICT
+105 AFAGCICT
-113 SIVFALLRVIPQTQ
+113 VIVFALLRVMPQ
-127 TLIYNLCVIGSA
+127 TLIYNLCVAASA
-139 VSFLFLRV
+139 ISFVFLRFFS
-147 LTKPLN
+147 KPIN
-153 SVFAWVSVGG
+153 STYAWVSVGG
-163 HSFQWTE
+163 HSFQLTE
-170 ALKLI
+170 VVKLT
-175 LVIGF
+175 LLIGF
-180 SAAVTNDAWNEG
+180 SAAVTNEAWHEG

-197 ALLLLAVYAGG
+197 ALLLFAVSITG
-208 FFILNEL
+208 FFIINEL

-220 CLLDCGV
+220 CLLDFLV
-227 MALLYCSIKR
+227 LTLLYCSVKYV
-237 TLSLVAFGALTGG
+237 LSLVAVGALTGG
-250 AGYAFLKLCSGM
+250 AGYSLLKLCNAM
-262 QNPAGPFRLGQLVY
+262 QNPVGPFRLGQLVY
-276 RKLAVRLQYYG
+276 RKLAVRLQYFG
-287 VSSFSSYSSQEL
+287 ISDFSTLSSKEL

-305 AYTTWRSLLLARPM
+305 AYASWRSLLLARPV
-319 GASPYRVST
+319 GAAAYRVSM

-383 AVGLAGLVNLFSTA
+383 AVGLCGLINLFSTA

-416 ICSWAAITLLLCSTI
+416 ISSWAAITLLLCSTI

-447 EEDVS
+447 EEVS